1 MHEEPPE
8 RDLSAAGAVSAG
20 VTLRAMLLVVAAALS
35 ACGGLQRAA
44 ARDPQKCEQNPD
56 CAAHRGAY
64 MDCSRQCADN
74 PECVDRCIEMTT
86 DQPKH

>member
-1 MHEEPPE
+1 MN
-8 RDLSAAGAVSAG
+8 AGAI
-20 VTLRAMLLVVAAALS
+20 LRATLLLAAALSLAAAPS

>member
-1 MHEEPPE
+1 MKG
-8 RDLSAAGAVSAG
+8 AAWLA
-20 VTLRAMLLVVAAALS
+20 AAALFV
-35 ACGGLQRAA
+35 AGCAATERAA
-44 ARDPQKCEQNPD
+44 ARDPMRCEQNPD

-74 PECVDRCIEMTT
+74 PECVDRCIEATT